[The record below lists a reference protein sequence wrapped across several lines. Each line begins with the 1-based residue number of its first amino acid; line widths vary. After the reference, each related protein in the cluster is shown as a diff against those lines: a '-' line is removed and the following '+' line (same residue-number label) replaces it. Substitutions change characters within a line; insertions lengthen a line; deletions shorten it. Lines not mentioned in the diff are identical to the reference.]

1 MLAVGQPQVLYSND
15 IMFMFLLIVIVLVF
29 LMLVIVA
36 GLHPMPYLVSQF
48 ELHRRSH
55 NSKEAKWQHRRELLL
70 PDVYG
75 AIATKIAV
83 LLVAFITL
91 SIVTFGWA
99 LGIIIAIVG
108 TLLYP
113 TVANWGPMSRLS
125 QRIYRRYEAPYLD
138 IVEKLKPFF
147 NVVRAVSIPHVEPY
161 HRFDSRE
168 ELQRLI
174 DQSGNILTDDEKT
187 LLVHGLSFADQ
198 SVESIMTPKSMIKTI
213 KKSEFLGPLVLSEI
227 HELGHSRLPVIAADI
242 DHVVGVLHL
251 NDLLSLD
258 IKQSVTAEKAMEA
271 KVFYI
276 RHDDTLEHA
285 LAAFIESRHHLF
297 IVINDMRETVGL
309 LTLENVIEA
318 LIGRKII
325 DEDGNHDNLRAVAE
339 KIAADN
345 NSPKNHIDL

>member
-1 MLAVGQPQVLYSND
+1 
-15 IMFMFLLIVIVLVF
+15 MFLLVVTILIF
-29 LMLVIVA
+29 FMLVIVA
-36 GLHPMPYLVSQF
+36 GLHPTPYLVSQF

-55 NSKEAKWQHRRELLL
+55 TSKEAKQQHRRELLL
-70 PDVYG
+70 PDIYS
-75 AIATKIAV
+75 AIAAKLAL
-83 LLVAFITL
+83 LLVAFIAL

-99 LGIIIAIVG
+99 LGIIIALIG

-113 TVANWGPMSRLS
+113 TLAHWGPMSRLS
-125 QRIYRRYEAPYLD
+125 QRIYHRYEVPYLD
-138 IVEKLKPFF
+138 SIEKLKPVFA
-147 NVVRAVSIPHVEPY
+147 VIRAVSIPHVEPY

-174 DQSGNILTDDEKT
+174 DQSGNVLTDDEKT
-187 LLVHGLSFADQ
+187 LIVHGLSFSDQ
-198 SVESIMTPKSMIKTI
+198 TVESVMTPKSMIKSI

-227 HELGHSRLPVIAADI
+227 HELGHSRLPVIGADI

-285 LAAFIESRHHLF
+285 LAAFIETRHHLF

-309 LTLENVIEA
+309 LTLENVIET
-318 LIGRKII
+318 LIGRRII
-325 DEDGNHDNLRAVAE
+325 DEDDNHEDLRSVAE
-339 KIAADN
+339 KIARGN

>member
-1 MLAVGQPQVLYSND
+1 
-15 IMFMFLLIVIVLVF
+15 MFLLIVTILTYIS
-29 LMLVIVA
+29 LAIVA
-36 GLHPMPYLVSQF
+36 GLHPAPYLVSQF
-48 ELHRRSH
+48 ELHRRARS
-55 NSKEAKWQHRRELLL
+55 SKEAKWQHRREGLL

-75 AIATKIAV
+75 AIAAKLAV
-83 LLVAFITL
+83 LIVVFVVL

-99 LGIIIAIVG
+99 LGIIIAIIG

-113 TVANWGPMSRLS
+113 TLANWGPLNRLS
-125 QRIYRRYEAPYLD
+125 QKIYARYEAPYLD

-147 NVVRAVSIPHVEPY
+147 NIVRAVSIPHVEPY

-174 DQSGNILTDDEKT
+174 DQSGGVLSDNEKT
-187 LLVHGLSFADQ
+187 LIIHGLSFADK
-198 SVESIMTPKSMIKTI
+198 SVESVMTPKSMIKTV

-227 HELGHSRLPVIAADI
+227 HELGHSRIPVIAADI
-242 DHVVGVLHL
+242 DHIVGVLHL
-251 NDLLSLD
+251 SDLLSLD
-258 IKQSVTAEKAMEA
+258 VKQSVTAEKAMEA

-297 IVINDMRETVGL
+297 IVINEYRETVGL
-309 LTLENVIEA
+309 LTLEDVMEA

-325 DEDGNHDNLRAVAE
+325 DEDDNHEDLRAVAE
-339 KIAADN
+339 KIALGN

>member
-1 MLAVGQPQVLYSND
+1 MLT
-15 IMFMFLLIVIVLVF
+15 FLIIVTVFIYFSLV
-29 LMLVIVA
+29 VVA
-36 GLHPMPYLVSQF
+36 GLHPAPSLVSRF
-48 ELHRRSH
+48 ELHRRSQA
-55 NSKEAKWQHRRELLL
+55 SKEAKRQHRREILL

-83 LLVAFITL
+83 LLVAFIAL

-99 LGIIIAIVG
+99 LGIIIAIFG

-113 TVANWGPMSRLS
+113 TVANWGPLSRFS
-125 QRIYRRYEAPYLD
+125 QKLYIRYEAPYLD

-174 DQSGNILTDDEKT
+174 DQSGDILSDNEKV
-187 LLVHGLSFADQ
+187 LIIHGLSFKDKTVD
-198 SVESIMTPKSMIKTI
+198 SVMTPKSVIKSV

-227 HELGHSRLPVIAADI
+227 HELGHSRLPVIAEDI

-258 IKQSVTAEKAMEA
+258 VRQSVTAEKAMEP

-285 LAAFIESRHHLF
+285 LAAFIETRHHLF
-297 IVINDMRETVGL
+297 IVINELRETVGL
-309 LTLENVIEA
+309 LTLEDVIEA
-318 LIGRKII
+318 LIGRRII
-325 DEDGNHDNLRAVAE
+325 DEDDNHEDLRT
-339 KIAADN
+339 IALQNSVNN
-345 NSPKNHIDL
+345 NSPKNHVDL

>member
-1 MLAVGQPQVLYSND
+1 
-15 IMFMFLLIVIVLVF
+15 MFVFLLIVTVLLF
-29 LMLVIVA
+29 FMLVIVA
-36 GLHPMPYLVSQF
+36 GLHPVPYLVSKF
-48 ELHRRSH
+48 ELHRRAQT
-55 NSKEAKWQHRRELLL
+55 SKEAKWQHRREQLL

-75 AIATKIAV
+75 AIAAKIAV

-99 LGIIIAIVG
+99 LGIIIALAG

-113 TVANWGPMSRLS
+113 TIANWGPMNRLS
-125 QRIYRRYEAPYLD
+125 QSIYNRYEVPYLD

-174 DQSGNILTDDEKT
+174 DQSGNILNDDEKR
-187 LLVHGLSFADQ
+187 LIVSGLSFADQ
-198 SVESIMTPKSMIKTI
+198 TVESIMTPKSMIKTI

-227 HELGHSRLPVIAADI
+227 HELGHSRLPVIAEDI
-242 DHVVGVLHL
+242 DHVVGVLHI

-309 LTLENVIEA
+309 LTLEDVIEK
-318 LIGRKII
+318 LIGRKIV
-325 DEDGNHDNLRAVAE
+325 DENDNHENLRAVAE
-339 KIAADN
+339 KIALDN

>member
-1 MLAVGQPQVLYSND
+1 
-15 IMFMFLLIVIVLVF
+15 MFVFLLIVTVLVF
-29 LMLVIVA
+29 VMLALVA
-36 GLHPMPYLVSQF
+36 GLHPAPYLVSQF
-48 ELHRRSH
+48 ELRRRSH
-55 NSKEAKWQHRRELLL
+55 SSKEAKWQHRRQLLL
-70 PDVYG
+70 ADVYG
-75 AIATKIAV
+75 AIAAKLAV
-83 LLVAFITL
+83 LLVTFIVL

-113 TVANWGPMSRLS
+113 TVAHWGPLNRLS
-125 QRIYRRYEAPYLD
+125 QRIYARYEAPYLD
-138 IVEKLKPFF
+138 IVEKMKPFF
-147 NVVRAVSIPHVEPY
+147 NVVRAVTITHVEPY

-168 ELQRLI
+168 ELQHLI
-174 DQSGNILTDDEKT
+174 DQSGGVLTDDEKT
-187 LLVHGLSFADQ
+187 LIIHGLSFSEQ
-198 SVESIMTPKSMIKTI
+198 TVESIMTPKSMIKSI

-227 HELGHSRLPVIAADI
+227 HDLGHSRLPVIGADI

-258 IKQSVTAEKAMEA
+258 VKQSVTAEKAMEA

-325 DEDGNHDNLRAVAE
+325 DEDDNHEDPHLVAA
-339 KIAADN
+339 KIARGN
-345 NSPKNHIDL
+345 NSPKHHIEL